1 MLQELHGKASLNV
14 GCKELR
20 LRELKSACGI
30 KNCTR
35 KKHLQ
40 IKNWLMNKCQESNT
54 AGGQGKK
61 FIKNCYRDEKL
72 PRKTSAP
79 EPAMISSGAWDILI
93 DFSQQT

>member
-1 MLQELHGKASLNV
+1 
-14 GCKELR
+14 
-20 LRELKSACGI
+20 
-30 KNCTR
+30 
-35 KKHLQ
+35 
-40 IKNWLMNKCQESNT
+40 MNKCQESNT